1 MSLILLFI
9 QPMNMLKL
17 IMKLRYPI
25 EWLSRLPLCHVIIAF
40 LIGLSDIMV
49 VQYYCQNAN
58 YFDSNNTFY
67 YCDGK

>member
-1 MSLILLFI
+1 MPLILLFI

-17 IMKLRYPI
+17 CSYVVLL
-25 EWLSRLPLCHVIIAF
+25 LSSLHLCHVIKAF
-40 LIGLSDIMV
+40 LIGLSDGMV

-67 YCDGK
+67 HCDDK